1 MKTPALIILALLGFS
16 AAHAAPACQDMA
28 DTVAK
33 VLAAEKKSDLDK
45 LTKCTAIYK
54 VISDLT
60 DIAHA
65 CGVDAKFID
74 ATYKPLA
81 KSVQAEAENVCR
93 AGR

>member
-1 MKTPALIILALLGFS
+1 MKTPALVISALLGFS

-45 LTKCTAIYK
+45 PTKCTAIYK

-60 DIAHA
+60 NIAHA

-93 AGR
+93 G